1 MDSAEM
7 TKPEAAVRSVAGPM
21 PVSCC
26 PPFSAIELPRGVLR
40 SWLGNRYVLTIV
52 GLAIA
57 GSGLTL
63 GWSWL
68 TAIGVA
74 PLILS
79 TAPCLV
85 MCAVGACVM
94 CRRNPGAIAPS
105 APSTDTAPA
114 ASQE

>member
-1 MDSAEM
+1 MYSAEM
-7 TKPEAAVRSVAGPM
+7 TKPEPAVRSVAAPM

-68 TAIGVA
+68 TAIGVEMPGLVIPGIGTCSTPVRS
-74 PLILS
+74 PLCRSSCS
-79 TAPCLV
+79 T
-85 MCAVGACVM
+85 
-94 CRRNPGAIAPS
+94 
-105 APSTDTAPA
+105 
-114 ASQE
+114 